1 MFGQQS
7 TMCSADHV
15 GNLVNQRSAM
25 KSSGRIAQLMM
36 HTSPLEQTGARDAG
50 GMNVY
55 VVETAKRLANSGISV
70 DIFTRAT
77 SASLPPRVEI
87 VPGVEVHHI
96 TAGPYEGLTKE
107 ELPSQMCTM
116 ASELLRVEANH
127 PRGYYDLIHSHYW
140 ISGQVG
146 LLAADRWDVPLVHTM
161 HTMAKVKN
169 LALAD
174 HDQPEPVARAI
185 GEEQI
190 VAGAKALIANTDAEA
205 ANLVTLYDACPDRV
219 HVVAPG
225 VDLDHFSPGGGR
237 REARVQLGLDKDS
250 LILAFVGRIQPHKG
264 PDVLISA
271 AGEMIKHDP
280 LMKSKLQILII
291 GGVSGGTGEELGRLQ
306 ALARFLGIHDRIKF
320 IPPVSREELPHWY
333 RAADLVCVPSHS
345 ESLGLVALEAQAC
358 GTPVVAAAVGGL
370 RTAVADGFSGSLVDG
385 HDSRSWSA
393 VLTRLLQ
400 EPQRRIALSMGAL
413 QHARRFGWEAT
424 ARGTIDIY
432 DRLLAEPSAVVRSLA

>member
-1 MFGQQS
+1 
-7 TMCSADHV
+7 
-15 GNLVNQRSAM
+15 
-25 KSSGRIAQLMM
+25 MM
-36 HTSPLEQTGARDAG
+36 HTSPLEQTGVRDAG

-55 VVETAKRLANSGISV
+55 VVETAKRLARSGIAV

-77 SASLPPRVEI
+77 SAALPPVVEI
-87 VPGVEVHHI
+87 AAGVEVHHV

-107 ELPSQMCTM
+107 DLPSQMCTM

-127 PRGYYDLIHSHYW
+127 PQGYYDLIHSHYW

-146 LLAADRWDVPLVHTM
+146 LLASQRWNVPLVHTM

-169 LALAD
+169 LSLAD
-174 HDQPEPVARAI
+174 HDKPEPVARSI

-205 ANLVTLYDACPDRV
+205 ANLVSLYNACPDKV

-225 VDLDHFSPGGGR
+225 VDLEHFAPGGGR
-237 REARVQLGLDKDS
+237 REARVQLGLEKDS
-250 LILAFVGRIQPHKG
+250 LILAFVGRVQPHKG

-271 AGEMIKHDP
+271 AGEMVKHDP
-280 LMKSKLQILII
+280 IIRSKLQVLII
-291 GGVSGGTGEELGRLQ
+291 GGVSGGNGDELLRLQ
-306 ALARFLGIHDRIKF
+306 GLARFLGIQDRVKF
-320 IPPVSREELPHWY
+320 IPAVSREELPHWY
-333 RAADLVCVPSHS
+333 RAADLVCVPSYS
-345 ESLGLVALEAQAC
+345 ESFGLVALEAQAC

-385 HDSRSWSA
+385 HDPRSWSA

-400 EPQRRIALSMGAL
+400 EPQRRISLSMGAL
-413 QHARRFGWEAT
+413 EHARRFGWEAT

-432 DRLLAEPSAVVRSLA
+432 DRLLEQPQSAVRSLA